1 LAPPPTDANVA
12 LDRVN
17 LVHRVCR
24 HLGSERRRDLR
35 ALAHGPLLANP
46 ASGCRAFALSNGREH
61 DLAAEMG

>member
-1 LAPPPTDANVA
+1 
-12 LDRVN
+12 VN

-46 ASGCRAFALSNGREH
+46 ASGCRAFAPSNGREL